1 MSSWVRHKVSWA
13 AWSMV
18 LPALIVLAVFFFV
31 PVLAAFVLSFSD
43 FDLYALADWH
53 HLRWVGLSNYVD
65 LLLRPLFW
73 KALAN
78 TLYFVVLGVPLS
90 IGVSLLAA
98 LSLNSPLLRFKG
110 LWRTLMFAPVVTTL
124 VAVAVVW
131 KYFFHYEYGVVNQF
145 TAWLGLAP
153 IDWLGNPRWSMLT
166 IVIFAAWKN
175 FGVNMVILLAA
186 LQAIPEDLY
195 EAARMDGAG
204 LWRQFIHITIP
215 MLAPSLLMVSVLTMA
230 GYFQLF
236 AEPYVMT
243 QGGPLQSTVSVLY
256 LMYDEG
262 FKWWNLGQ
270 ACAVAVVLFAIILV
284 ATQSL
289 RRLAFAQES
298 A

>member
-1 MSSWVRHKVSWA
+1 
-13 AWSMV
+13 MV

-90 IGVSLLAA
+90 IVVSLLAA

-230 GYFQLF
+230 GYFQLC
-236 AEPYVMT
+236 AEPFVMT
-243 QGGPLQSTVSVLY
+243 QGGHLQSTVSVLY